1 MTWIDWIIAV
11 IPLLAVGWIGYKAHR
26 YVHGVAD
33 FLAGGRVAGRY
44 LLAVAGMESS
54 LAVVSLVAACEK
66 GYKSGFAID
75 FWVQIG
81 LFIGMIMAL
90 SGFVTYRYRETR
102 AMTLAQFFELRY
114 SRKFRIFAGAIC
126 YGCGVLNYALFPVV
140 SANFFLYYCNL
151 PPVIGFCGFT
161 VPTLGV
167 LMFCFLGIAIL
178 ILALGGQLSCMVTD
192 CVQGL
197 FSYAIFTIILL
208 VLLFSFTPAEYETTL
223 LARAPGYSFIN
234 PFDTGKLTDFNIL
247 FVLIGIFGNIYGRMA
262 WQGSGG
268 YNGSARTPHEQKMAG
283 LLGTWRDGLGR
294 IKIPLLVMSA
304 YILMNNPD
312 FQEQAANVTAILT
325 ERINLDNPISTET
338 VRRQMLVPIA
348 LGELLPVGLSGAF
361 VALMLMA
368 MISTDTTYM
377 QSWGSIL
384 IQDVILPIYGKPIK
398 PRTQLWLLR
407 GSIFFVALFAWCFG
421 MFFQQVTY
429 ILHFFAMTG
438 ALWGGFAGSIIIGG
452 LYWRRGTAAGAWAS
466 AIVGLT
472 MGIIGFYLQNAWAE
486 SVYPFLSNSYPQFL
500 EGFAAVLARIG
511 NALPI
516 AQWEVGPKSFPI
528 SGMEWGFL
536 TMLSSITA
544 YVLVSLATCREK
556 FNLERMLHRGPY
568 ALKNVDN
575 ATVPAAGPKPRWY
588 QKLVGINANYTRGD
602 RFLAWALLGWN
613 LYNLGVFLLIVGW
626 NVLIGPWPDH
636 WWFYYFYYYGFGFA
650 LLVGVTTTIWFSWG
664 GIRDLRDLFRRLSE
678 ARENAADNGMVIG
691 AVNSGEAP
699 ESADNGKG
707 Q

>member
-1 MTWIDWIIAV
+1 MSWIDWIITA
-11 IPLLAVGWIGYKAHR
+11 IPLLVVGWIGIRAHR
-26 YVHGVAD
+26 HVHGVAD

-44 LLAVAGMESS
+44 VLAVAGMESS

-102 AMTLAQFFELRY
+102 SMTLAQFFELRY
-114 SRKFRIFAGAIC
+114 SRRFRIFAGLIC

-140 SANFFLYYCNL
+140 SASFFLYYCNL
-151 PPVIGFCGFT
+151 PATISLFGST
-161 VPTLGV
+161 VPTLGL
-167 LMFCFLGIAIL
+167 LMAFFLGIAIF

-197 FSYAIFTIILL
+197 FSYLIFTVILI
-208 VLLFSFTPAEYETTL
+208 VLLFSFTPAEYEATL
-223 LARAPGYSFIN
+223 LARQPGYSFIN
-234 PFDTGKLTDFNIL
+234 PFDTAKLTDFNIL
-247 FVLIGIFGNIYGRMA
+247 FVMIGIFGNIYGRMA

-268 YNGSARTPHEQKMAG
+268 YNGSARSPHEQKMAG
-283 LLGTWRDGLGR
+283 LLGTWREGLGR

-304 YILMNNPD
+304 YILMNNPE
-312 FQEQAANVTAILT
+312 FQEQAAAVTAKLI
-325 ERINLDNPISTET
+325 ERINLDNPVSTET
-338 VRRQMLVPIA
+338 VRRQMLVPMA
-348 LGELLPVGLSGAF
+348 LGHLLPVGLSGAF

-384 IQDVILPIYGKPIK
+384 IQDVIMPIYGKPVK
-398 PRTQLWLLR
+398 PETQIWLLR
-407 GSIFFVALFAWCFG
+407 GSIFFVAFFAWCFG

-452 LYWRRGTAAGAWAS
+452 LYWRRGTTAGAWAS
-466 AIVGLT
+466 AVTGLA
-472 MGIIGFYLQNAWAE
+472 MGLAGVYLQNSWAS
-486 SVYPFLSNSYPQFL
+486 SVHPFLSERMPELLSALTGSLMWLGNS
-500 EGFAAVLARIG
+500 
-511 NALPI
+511 LPI
-516 AQWEVGPKSFPI
+516 AQWEVTARKFPI

-536 TMLSSITA
+536 TMLGSIGA
-544 YVLVSLATCREK
+544 YVLVSLLTCREK
-556 FNLERMLHRGPY
+556 FNLERMLHRGKY
-568 ALKNVDN
+568 ALEAD
-575 ATVPAAGPKPRWY
+575 ADAPAVAPAGLRWY
-588 QKLVGINANYTRGD
+588 QKLVGINQNYTRGD
-602 RFLAWALLGWN
+602 RLLAWGLLIWN
-613 LYNLGVFLLIVGW
+613 FYNLAVFVGIILW
-626 NVLIGPWPDH
+626 NVLIGRWPEK

-664 GIRDLRDLFRRLSE
+664 GIRDLRDLFRRLGE
-678 ARENAADNGMVIG
+678 LRENSADNGMVVG
-691 AVNSGEAP
+691 TKNSGE
-699 ESADNGKG
+699 E
-707 Q
+707 